1 MKKAEPN
8 TNKTEIS
15 APAAA
20 GLASTVAPVAA
31 GLTPEQIEEL
41 KTRAAR
47 ADENWDRLLRTTAD
61 LENFKKRAARER
73 METAQFAAAALIEK
87 LLPVLDH
94 FEMAQAPRR
103 MPGTTSCLVAGR
115 RRDDPAAIEDRADR
129 NRREEI
135 DATGKTFDPALHQ
148 AVSQRETSEMPE
160 GHVFQQ
166 LRKGYKLRDRL
177 LRRPP
182 SSSPKSRR
190 QMQNNSWQG
199 RPRAVQAAQQRRPAP
214 HFNSDVQT
222 RLL

>member
-20 GLASTVAPVAA
+20 GLASTIAPVAA

-94 FEMAQAPRR
+94 FEMAQAAAQNA
-103 MPGTTSCLVAGR
+103 GDDKLASLQAGVAMIQQQLKTALTETGV
-115 RRDDPAAIEDRADR
+115 
-129 NRREEI
+129 EEI

-177 LRRPP
+177 LRPATVIVAKKP
-182 SSSPKSRR
+182 
-190 QMQNNSWQG
+190 
-199 RPRAVQAAQQRRPAP
+199 AANAK
-214 HFNSDVQT
+214 
-222 RLL
+222 